1 MAYDVNG
8 NWQTYSGPLAP
19 IRSRCSAP
27 DSPGSIEDAF
37 QIFTDQGFSP
47 SQLLLGIPAYGIG
60 YHLKS
65 SKLEVKDFNGTLT
78 SYYQNISAP
87 VTVSGWTFTL
97 FQFFFSF
104 FFPPQF
110 NNHQKQIEKRKKKTL
125 AGVKKLMIIFLI
137 FSPTPISSNFS
148 LSCICRTITTT
159 GCWKDWWPS

>member
-110 NNHQKQIEKRKKKTL
+110 NNHQKQIEKRKKKPWQEL
-125 AGVKKLMIIFLI
+125 R
-137 FSPTPISSNFS
+137 N
-148 LSCICRTITTT
+148 
-159 GCWKDWWPS
+159 